1 MHGGESGCVTERGRE
16 TDSWGSPRKVPP
28 WSVSLS
34 LSGSPLRFQRRFS
47 TFSRRTAPLRDP
59 RFLLF
64 FSLHIQAQVSFV
76 VQVQC
81 RLTFLISSLSE
92 FDLIS

>member
-34 LSGSPLRFQRRFS
+34 LGLRCVFS
-47 TFSRRTAPLRDP
+47 VVSAPFPGEQLRSAIP
-59 RFLLF
+59 PFLLF

-76 VQVQC
+76 VKVQC